1 MARSCQGLAGQVK
14 AFGVMEIDVE
24 KRFFCGW
31 KVFLSAGRL
40 WFFHSF
46 GNQLMPEWMP
56 GAANWGTY
64 SCCSQLS
71 WKRAVGTWG
80 RSAGARVTE
89 QLGRRCWVAVG
100 VLLSPTL
107 HGSRVELPTGSH
119 TVPHWRMAAGI

>member
-1 MARSCQGLAGQVK
+1 MESLPFSRKALVLSFLWQSADARVDARRCKLGH
-14 AFGVMEIDVE
+14 I
-24 KRFFCGW
+24 
-31 KVFLSAGRL
+31 
-40 WFFHSF
+40 
-46 GNQLMPEWMP
+46 
-56 GAANWGTY
+56 
-64 SCCSQLS
+64 QLS